1 MEWNV
6 EVLYRMMELSRQRV
20 DTGKRTKIS
29 HETVV
34 VFSLPCRVVLSGC
47 RGVVVVIV
55 SRSRH

>member
-1 MEWNV
+1 
-6 EVLYRMMELSRQRV
+6 MELAQQRV

-29 HETVV
+29 HETVD

-47 RGVVVVIV
+47 RGIVVVIV